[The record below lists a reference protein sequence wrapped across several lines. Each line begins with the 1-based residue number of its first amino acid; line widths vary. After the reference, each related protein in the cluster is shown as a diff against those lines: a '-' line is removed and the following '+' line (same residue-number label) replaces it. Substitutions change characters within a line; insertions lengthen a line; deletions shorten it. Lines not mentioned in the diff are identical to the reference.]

1 MTYKEYDE
9 LIRSLMESD
18 DNSLYAVKLKLTGM
32 FRHGL
37 LTQDYVTDNAFIG
50 SLLRLGMIDDPVAAQ
65 DTINAQREAYIM
77 GRQTGTTRASVHL
90 WAELMRHFNATG
102 GQ

>member
-37 LTQDYVTDNAFIG
+37 LTQDYVTDTAFIG
-50 SLLRLGMIDDPVAAQ
+50 SLLRLGLVDDPAAAQ
-65 DTINAQREAYIM
+65 EIINNQREAYIM
-77 GRQTGTTRASVHL
+77 GRRFGRTTSPHI
-90 WAELMRHFNATG
+90 WAELIRHFGITDN
-102 GQ
+102 Q